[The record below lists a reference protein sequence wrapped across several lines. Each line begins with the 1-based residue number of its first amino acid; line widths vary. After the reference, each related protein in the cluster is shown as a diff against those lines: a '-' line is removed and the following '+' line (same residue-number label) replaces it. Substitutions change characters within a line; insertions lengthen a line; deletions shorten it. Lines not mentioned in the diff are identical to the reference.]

1 MITTEDTKDAGVF
14 WTENADPST
23 RRKGGGSLGMTS
35 EEMIFE

>member
-1 MITTEDTKDAGVF
+1 MITTEDAEDAEVF

-23 RRKGGGSLGMTS
+23 RRKGGGPLGMTA